1 MKIKSYQI
9 LAACFLTYATVNAQ
23 TGFSDDPMNA
33 IFETG
38 DTDRFWKAFDKM
50 ETSKENPFAD
60 YMKNGSPGVKGF
72 TEFRIINADSLYT
85 MVRKRKEDYL
95 KSRNVLAG
103 VGQKEKRARAIYS
116 AMKYWHPEAKF
127 PPVYFVYGRFNS
139 GGTVSKDGI
148 IIGTEML
155 NNLDGVMGLVAHEL
169 IHFQQ
174 NIKGDG
180 SLLKNTLMEG
190 GADFISEMISG
201 ENINTG
207 AFRYGEAHLE
217 ALCREFVTRLKNDD
231 NTDWLY
237 GTSKKDDRPNDLGYW
252 MGYKISESYFMRQK
266 DKHKAIHDIL
276 NIEDPLEFLKE
287 SGFLDPYI
295 REYTKNQKMK
305 FEDFYKPYSDETH
318 EVTFTVSV
326 PDKNDE
332 VYITGNQ
339 PELGNWTPSSIK
351 MNRKSARERSITLK
365 IHLPAQFKFTKG
377 NWEIQADVKGKNKW
391 QNIRIEEKPSK
402 PVHYEITNWSDN
414 Q

>member
-1 MKIKSYQI
+1 MKIKANLL

-23 TGFSDDPMNA
+23 SGFSDDPLNA
-33 IFETG
+33 VFETG
-38 DTDRFWKAFDKM
+38 DTGRFWKAFDTM
-50 ETSKENPFAD
+50 ETSKGNPFAD
-60 YMKNGSPGVKGF
+60 YMNDGSPGVKGF
-72 TEFRIINADSLYT
+72 TPFRIINADSLYT
-85 MVRKRKEDYL
+85 MVKLRKADYL
-95 KSRNVLAG
+95 KTRNVLKG
-103 VGQKEKRARAIYS
+103 IGQKEKRAKAIYS
-116 AMKYWHPEAKF
+116 AMKYWYPEAKF

-155 NNLDGVMGLVAHEL
+155 SNLDGVMGLVAHEL

-174 NIKGDG
+174 NIKGDD
-180 SLLKNTLMEG
+180 SLIKNTLMEG

-207 AFRYGEAHLE
+207 PFRYGEAHLE
-217 ALCREFVTRLKNDD
+217 ALCREFVTKLKNDD

-252 MGYKISESYFMRQK
+252 MGYKISEAYFNKQK
-266 DKHKAIHDIL
+266 DKHQAIHDIL
-276 NIEDPLEFLKE
+276 NIENPMNFLKE

-295 REYTKNQKMK
+295 QDYTKTKKMK
-305 FEDFYKPYSDETH
+305 FEDFFKEYSDETH
-318 EVTFTVSV
+318 EVTFVVSV

-339 PELGNWTPSSIK
+339 PELGSWTPSSIK
-351 MNRKSARERSITLK
+351 MNRKSAKERSITLK

-377 NWEIQADVKGKNKW
+377 SWDNEGNVKGKDSG
-391 QNIRIEEKPSK
+391 QNIKIEEKPSK
-402 PVHYEITNWSDN
+402 TVHYEIKEWMKK
-414 Q
+414 